1 MTSMRRCQ
9 SFCCWDCPDATPGG
23 QNEGSK
29 RIDVN
34 LYEVDALLC
43 GVVR

>member
-9 SFCCWDCPDATPGG
+9 SFVVGIALTRRWRSTR
-23 QNEGSK
+23 GSK

-43 GVVR
+43 GVV